1 MTKKSRQKLK
11 WLSIKQIPQI
21 FLEGESPTLTFRK
34 KNRKEKKD
42 MKKNKQTSK
51 QTNKRIFF
59 KLAIIAVKLA
69 RKTT

>member
-1 MTKKSRQKLK
+1 M
-11 WLSIKQIPQI
+11 PQI

-42 MKKNKQTSK
+42 MKKQTNK
-51 QTNKRIFF
+51 QTNKRVFF
-59 KLAIIAVKLA
+59 KWAVIAVKLA